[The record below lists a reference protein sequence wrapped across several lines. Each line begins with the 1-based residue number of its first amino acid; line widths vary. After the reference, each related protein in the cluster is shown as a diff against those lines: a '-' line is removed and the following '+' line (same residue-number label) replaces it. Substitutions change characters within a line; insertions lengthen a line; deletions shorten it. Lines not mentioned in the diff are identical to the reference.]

1 MSKEISYQN
10 AMIGLSIVGGY
21 ANHIVGILQDGFKF
35 EICIGLFHKVHER
48 LPVSEQEMY
57 ADEQTVNGY
66 ENLKNVLRAQFQNA
80 FNSLAHADETLQ
92 SEREEKWQKHQHSLK
107 VREGLK
113 QMHKPA
119 PEGTVDELAKKYGVS
134 KSYIRN
140 LKRENRLHELT
151 ETEPQF

>member
-35 EICIGLFHKVHER
+35 EICLGLFNTNNGR
-48 LPVSEQEMY
+48 LPNSEEEMY
-57 ADEQTVNGY
+57 ADEKTVEAY
-66 ENLKNVLRAQFQNA
+66 ERLKSFLKLSAQNA
-80 FNSLAHADETLQ
+80 FNALARQDARNEK
-92 SEREEKWQKHQHSLK
+92 RE
-107 VREGLK
+107 K
-113 QMHKPA
+113 QQQAYDTRKNFNSMHKQA

-134 KSYIRN
+134 KSHIRN

-151 ETEPQF
+151 ETAPQA